1 MGMSLEM
8 EKQGSSRRVRFAGK
22 LQEEFSATSSPQESS
37 QPHVLEKRDQASL
50 TTSPSA
56 WLFICW
62 AALSEPSGP
71 TGRDR
76 LSGQCGPEAYSLRG
90 ASLRKQGVW
99 ARRAGRSL
107 LSCLWRQPGAGRP
120 AMMSD
125 GTMSRSRKNS
135 AKR

>member
-120 AMMSD
+120 R
-125 GTMSRSRKNS
+125 GRTLSRLAEDR
-135 AKR
+135 RM